1 MATAN
6 PLSGAPTGFSVMFYG
21 VSAFIAVVLVIVVI
35 SLVKN
40 LRVMKSRGVDPLT
53 AHGEI
58 AARLVKGT
66 LLEGKS
72 VEEKLAELD
81 DLRNRGVIS
90 DVEHAEGRKRA
101 LGG

>member
-6 PLSGAPTGFSVMFYG
+6 PLNGAPTGLSVMFYG
-21 VSAFIAVVLVIVVI
+21 ITAFIAVVLVIVVI

-40 LRVMKSRGVDPLT
+40 FRVMKARGVDPLT

-58 AARLVKGT
+58 AARLAKGT

-72 VEEKLAELD
+72 VEEKLIELD

-90 DVEHAEGRKRA
+90 DVEHTEARKKV
-101 LGG
+101 LGA

>member
-1 MATAN
+1 MATTS
-6 PLSGAPTGFSVMFYG
+6 PLSGAPAGFSIMFIG
-21 VSAFIAVVLVIVVI
+21 VSVFIGVIMVIVAI

-40 LRVMKSRGVDPLT
+40 FKVMKARGVNPLT

-58 AARLVKGT
+58 AARMATGT

-72 VEEKLAELD
+72 VEQKLAELD
-81 DLRNRGVIS
+81 DLRKRGVIS
-90 DVEHAEGRKRA
+90 DAEHAEGRKRA

>member
-6 PLSGAPTGFSVMFYG
+6 PLSGAPTGFNMMFYG
-21 VSAFIAVVLVIVVI
+21 VSAFIAVIMVIVVI

-40 LRVMKSRGVDPLT
+40 FKVMKARGVNPLT

-58 AARLVKGT
+58 AARMAKGT

-72 VEEKLAELD
+72 IEQKLAELD
-81 DLRNRGVIS
+81 DLRKRGVIS
-90 DVEHAEGRKRA
+90 DAEHAEGRKRA